1 MEVKTLKVTPKYIKQ
16 HTCRVELQ
24 GLPNITKKINDEKF
38 EKQLNQSQWCGCHL
52 QQKESNKM
60 ERM

>member
-38 EKQLNQSQWCGCHL
+38 EKQLNQSQ
-52 QQKESNKM
+52 
-60 ERM
+60 